1 MKRIIIT
8 LSIVLVALTTSAQKF
23 GHFDSQAFIETMP
36 DYKDAQKTLDQKAST
51 FENQMAALN
60 EEFQKEY
67 QAFQSKAQTMT
78 EKELADKQQE
88 LQEMYQKVQTFNQT
102 ARESLQQDQQTLM
115 KPILMRLQ
123 RAVQEVGAEGGFLYI
138 FESKAGLT
146 LFVSPVQSED
156 IAPLVKKK
164 LGIN

>member
-1 MKRIIIT
+1 MKSIIIT
-8 LSIVLVALTTSAQKF
+8 LSIVLTALTASAQKF
-23 GHFDSQAFIETMP
+23 GHFDSQAFIQTMP
-36 DYKDAQKTLDQKAST
+36 DFKDAQNTLDQKAST
-51 FENQMAALN
+51 FETQMAALN

-67 QAFQSKAQTMT
+67 QAFQSKSATMT
-78 EKELADKQQE
+78 EKELEEKQQE
-88 LQEMYQKVQTFNQT
+88 LQEMYQKVQSFSQT

-115 KPILMRLQ
+115 KPIMMRVQ

-156 IAPLVKKK
+156 ITPLVKKK